1 MLRRDFTII
10 KKILL
15 EIDIGM
21 DMMGTETLDNYLM
34 DEKLKR
40 AISMTVLNI
49 GELVKN
55 ITEETRKEYPQ
66 IPWKAIAGM
75 RDITAHK
82 YQTLRMEDVYYTV
95 QKDFPLLK
103 EKLNGIL
110 ADNDVFEN
118 GE

>member
-1 MLRRDFTII
+1 MLHRDQII
-10 KKILL
+10 IQKLL
-15 EIDIGM
+15 SEIDVGM
-21 DMMGTETLDNYLM
+21 DMMGKTELNDFLA

-66 IPWKAIAGM
+66 VPWKAIAGM

-95 QKDFPLLK
+95 QKDFPALK
-103 EKLNGIL
+103 EQLNVIL
-110 ADNDVFEN
+110 L
-118 GE
+118 G

>member
-1 MLRRDFTII
+1 MLHRDQII
-10 KKILL
+10 IQKILS
-15 EIDIGM
+15 EIDVGM
-21 DMMGTETLDNYLM
+21 DMMGKTELNDFLA

-66 IPWKAIAGM
+66 VPWKAIAGM

-95 QKDFPLLK
+95 QKDLPALK
-103 EKLNGIL
+103 EQLKDISSIC
-110 ADNDVFEN
+110 
-118 GE
+118 

>member
-1 MLRRDFTII
+1 MLHRDQII
-10 KKILL
+10 IQKILS
-15 EIDIGM
+15 EIDVGM
-21 DMMGTETLDNYLM
+21 DMMEKTKLKDFLA

-55 ITEETRKEYPQ
+55 ITEETRKEYPKV
-66 IPWKAIAGM
+66 PWKAIAGM

-95 QKDFPLLK
+95 QKDLPALK
-103 EKLNGIL
+103 EQLKDISSIC
-110 ADNDVFEN
+110 
-118 GE
+118 

>member
-1 MLRRDFTII
+1 MLHRDQII
-10 KKILL
+10 IQKILS
-15 EIDIGM
+15 EIDVGI
-21 DMMGTETLDNYLM
+21 DMMGKAELNDFLA

-66 IPWKAIAGM
+66 VPWKAIAGM

-95 QKDFPLLK
+95 QKDFPALK
-103 EKLNGIL
+103 KQLKDISSIC
-110 ADNDVFEN
+110 
-118 GE
+118 

>member
-1 MLRRDFTII
+1 MLRRDQII
-10 KKILL
+10 IQKIVS
-15 EIDIGM
+15 EIDVGI
-21 DMMGTETLDNYLM
+21 DMMGKAQLDDFLA

-95 QKDFPLLK
+95 QRDFPSLK
-103 EKLNGIL
+103 EQLNVMFL
-110 ADNDVFEN
+110 NEP
-118 GE
+118 